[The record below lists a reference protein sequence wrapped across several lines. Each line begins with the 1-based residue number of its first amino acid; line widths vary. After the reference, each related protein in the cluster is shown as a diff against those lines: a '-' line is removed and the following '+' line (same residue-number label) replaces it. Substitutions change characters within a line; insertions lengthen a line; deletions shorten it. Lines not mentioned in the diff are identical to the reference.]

1 MAVEIDFS
9 YDIDGSFD
17 SVNYYRS
24 ETPMNPESMP
34 AATASGIT
42 DSTYTD
48 TTATKGINYYVRFGS
63 VRSGI
68 EKISEEIRVLAGIAW
83 TPNSISALFFDSE
96 NLTYDVSNLISSAND
111 LSSNAVNLTQSNSAN
126 KPTRVLSIF
135 NGLPSIRFNGTS
147 STGQWLASTAA
158 NALTANKSSLWCF
171 SVMKNNTIV
180 STKNMGL
187 MRAPVGDGN
196 DRGRFTCL
204 SSEGGNSGSI
214 FLGARRLDSDS
225 ISLFLGHTISTN
237 TVIVCFER
245 DYTSATT
252 HTSLNAV
259 RNASSASGTTGS
271 TSNTQSATIPFVF
284 GTEST
289 VTNYLNA
296 DVACLVFGNTA
307 LSTTDRQKLEG
318 WAAHKYG
325 LTANLPAGHPYKTL
339 IPTLD

>member
-1 MAVEIDFS
+1 MTIEIDFS
-9 YDIDGSFD
+9 YVIDGFYH

-34 AATASGIT
+34 AATATGIT

-83 TPNSISALFFDSE
+83 TPQTIAALWLDSE
-96 NLTYDVSNLISSAND
+96 HLTYDSSSRISTATD
-111 LSSNAVNLTQSNSAN
+111 LSASGYNFSQSTDAN
-126 KPTRVLSIF
+126 KPIKTENIF
-135 NGLPSIRFNGTS
+135 NGIPSIRFNGTT
-147 STGQWLASTAA
+147 STGQWLGRTDA
-158 NALTANKSSLWCF
+158 NSLTANKSYLWCF
-171 SVMKNNTIV
+171 SVLKNNTIV
-180 STKNMGL
+180 PSKNMGL
-187 MRAPVGDGN
+187 LRAPVGDGN
-196 DRGRFTCL
+196 DRGRFTCI

-214 FLGARRLDSDS
+214 LLGARRLDSDS
-225 ISLFLGHTISTN
+225 ISTFLGQNISTN

-252 HTSLNAV
+252 HTSMNGS
-259 RNASSASGTTGS
+259 RSSSSVIGTTGL
-271 TSNTQSATIPFVF
+271 TSNTQSNTIPFVI

-296 DVACLVFGNTA
+296 DVACVVFGNTS
-307 LSTTDRQKLEG
+307 LSTTNRQKLEG

-325 LTANLPAGHPYKTL
+325 LTANLPSDHPYKTN
-339 IPTLD
+339 PPVV